1 MQVRS
6 YLIHL
11 AIKNTTVKTELKII
25 ANIEQIKLIS
35 KIFEI
40 YTSEIL
46 FYSSHRVEHNDENKI

>member
-6 YLIHL
+6 CLIHL

-46 FYSSHRVEHNDENKI
+46 FCSSHRVEHNDENKI